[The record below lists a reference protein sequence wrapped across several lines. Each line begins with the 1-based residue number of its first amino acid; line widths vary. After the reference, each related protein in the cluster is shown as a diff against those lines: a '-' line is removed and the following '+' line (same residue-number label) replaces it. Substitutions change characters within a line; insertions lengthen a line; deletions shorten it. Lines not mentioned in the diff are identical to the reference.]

1 MKVSSL
7 SAKAAATG
15 ETRQQPGAFCF
26 SAQLNGVVPPWV
38 ADRLCC
44 VLAEAQGDG
53 GLRVRHLAQFQNLVL
68 LEPVL
73 RTGWLAAVALY
84 RPGGWT
90 YASQR
95 CVCWRASCQAREH
108 NQSSTAPL

>member
-1 MKVSSL
+1 VLVLQVKVSSL

-26 SAQLNGVVPPWV
+26 SAQLDGVVPPWV

-53 GLRVRHLAQFQNLVL
+53 GLRVSCLQQVL
-68 LEPVL
+68 YSCHWHCM
-73 RTGWLAAVALY
+73 TGAGIIGWQAAGALH
-84 RPGGWT
+84 RPRGWT
-90 YASQR
+90 RGSRRWARRQ
-95 CVCWRASCQAREH
+95 ASC
-108 NQSSTAPL
+108 